1 MAETKKIKALKYI
14 PLILMFII
22 ITSWDIA
29 VIPADTRVIAGTAI
43 MEDNNYGG
51 QHFGSKPYCDQ
62 FYISETTI
70 IDDNTKEVRFFK
82 SYCSI

>member
-22 ITSWDIA
+22 ITSWDIE
-29 VIPADTRVIAGTAI
+29 VIPADTRIIAGTAV

-51 QHFGSKPYCDQ
+51 NYNGSEPYCDQ
-62 FYISETTI
+62 FYTQETII
-70 IDDNTKEVRFFK
+70 IDDSTKEIRFFK